1 MNKIELNE
9 GFIKAFSACEET
21 KQHVFITGKA
31 GTGKSTFLQY
41 FRQNTKKKI
50 AVIAPTGV
58 AALNVNGET
67 IHSFFGFLPDITLE
81 KVKVS
86 KKKNRELFKILDAI
100 VIDEVSMVRAD
111 LMDCIDKFL
120 RINGKDKKTAFGGVQ
135 MIFIG
140 DLYQLPPVVTS
151 KEKEMFKTLYKS
163 PYFFSSEVF
172 KDLEMVFLEFEKIY
186 RQSEEGFIRLLNKI
200 RNNTI
205 GEEDIKILNQRHG
218 AKFEDK
224 SNSKYF
230 IYLTTTNKAATEIN
244 EEQLSKLKGKQFEY
258 EAETEGNIESG
269 HFPTDSILRL
279 KKGAQIMM
287 LNNEPT
293 GRWVNGTLG
302 TIIDFYKNT
311 DGSEDCIVVEFADG
325 TIEEINSNTWD
336 IFHYKYDAKKK
347 TLESETIGS
356 FTQYPLKLAWA
367 VTIHKSQGKTFN
379 RVRVDFGTGTFAHGQ
394 AYVALSRC
402 TSFGGL
408 ILEKPLKKNH
418 ILMDWR
424 VIEFTTKYQYKIS
437 EAGLPLTKKLEMLK
451 AAIKN
456 KSKLEIIYLKSS
468 DEKSK
473 RIILPKRVGQMVYKE
488 KTFPGLIAY
497 CENRKEER
505 TFRVDRILEMKP
517 VLP

>member
-1 MNKIELNE
+1 MNEIELNE
-9 GFIKAFSACEET
+9 GFVKAFSACEET
-21 KQHVFITGKA
+21 CKHVFITGKA

-81 KVKVS
+81 KVKAS
-86 KKKNRELFKILDAI
+86 KKKNKELYKILDAI

-120 RINGKDKKTAFGGVQ
+120 RVNGRDKKKPFGGVQ

-151 KEKEMFKTLYKS
+151 KEKEMFKTLYVS
-163 PYFFSSEVF
+163 PYFFSSTVF
-172 KDLEMVFLEFEKIY
+172 LNLEMVFMEFQKIY

-218 AKFEDK
+218 ANFEVK
-224 SNSKYF
+224 SNDKYF
-230 IYLTTTNKAATEIN
+230 IYLTTTNRAATEIN
-244 EEQLSKLKGKQFEY
+244 EEQLMKLKGRQFEY
-258 EAETEGNIESG
+258 QAETDGNIESG
-269 HFPTDSILRL
+269 HFPTDNVLKL

-302 TIIDFYKNT
+302 TIVDFYKNT
-311 DGSEDCIVVEFADG
+311 GGEEDCIVVEFADG
-325 TIEEINSNTWD
+325 TIEEIFSNTWD

-347 TLESETIGS
+347 ALESEVIGS
-356 FTQYPLKLAWA
+356 FTQYPMKLAWA

-379 RVRVDFGTGTFAHGQ
+379 KVRVDFGSGTFAHGQ

-418 ILMDWR
+418 ILMDRR
-424 VIEFTTKYQYKIS
+424 VIDFTTKFQYKIS
-437 EAGLPLTKKLEMLK
+437 EADLPLKKKIEILK
-451 AAIKN
+451 QAVKDG
-456 KSKLEIIYLKSS
+456 SKLEIIYLKSS
-468 DEKSK
+468 DERSK
-473 RIILPKRVGQMVYKE
+473 RIIRPLLVEEMTYRE
-488 KTFPGLIAY
+488 KTFPGLKAF

-505 TFRVDRILEMKP
+505 TFRVDRILELKL
-517 VLP
+517 LP

>member
-9 GFIKAFSACEET
+9 GFVKAFSACEET
-21 KQHVFITGKA
+21 SKHVFITGKA

-41 FRQNTKKKI
+41 FKQNTKKKI
-50 AVIAPTGV
+50 AVVAPTGV

-81 KVKVS
+81 KVKAS
-86 KKKNRELFKILDAI
+86 KKKNKQLFKIIDAI

-120 RINGKDKKTAFGGVQ
+120 RINGKKKKIPFGGIQ

-140 DLYQLPPVVTS
+140 DLYQLSPVVTS
-151 KEKEMFKTLYKS
+151 KEKEMFRTVYKS

-172 KDLEMVFLEFEKIY
+172 KDLEMVFIEFEKIY

-205 GEEDIKILNQRHG
+205 QEDDIKILNQRYG
-218 AKFEDK
+218 AGFEDK

-230 IYLTTTNKAATEIN
+230 IYLTTTNKAAAGIN
-244 EEQLSKLKGKQFEY
+244 EDQLSKLKGRPHEY
-258 EAETEGNIESG
+258 KAKTEGNIESG
-269 HFPTDSILRL
+269 YFPTDNTLRL

-287 LNNEPT
+287 LNNEPA

-302 TIIDFYKNT
+302 TIVDFHKNT
-311 DGSEDCIVVEFADG
+311 DSLEDCIVVEFSDG
-325 TIEEINSNTWD
+325 NVEEVNSNTWD

-347 TLESETIGS
+347 ALESEIIGS

-379 RVRVDFGTGTFAHGQ
+379 KVIVDFGSGTFAHGQ

-408 ILEKPLKKNH
+408 ILKKPLKKSH

-424 VIEFTTKYQYKIS
+424 VIEFTTRYQYKVS
-437 EAGLPLTKKLEMLK
+437 EAGMPLTKKLEILK
-451 AAIKN
+451 EAIKN
-456 KSKLEIIYLKSS
+456 KTKLEIIYLKNS

-473 RIILPKRVGQMVYKE
+473 RIILPKKTGEMVYKE
-488 KTFPGLIAY
+488 KIFTGLLAF

-505 TFRVDRILEMKP
+505 TFRVDRILEMKT
-517 VLP
+517 V

>member
-1 MNKIELNE
+1 MNDIELNE
-9 GFIKAFSACEET
+9 GFVKAFTACEET
-21 KQHVFITGKA
+21 AKHVFITGKA

-41 FRQNTKKKI
+41 FKQNTKKKT

-86 KKKNRELFKILDAI
+86 KKKNRELFKIIDAI

-120 RINGKDKKTAFGGVQ
+120 RINGKDKKLPFGGIQ

-151 KEKEMFKTLYKS
+151 KEREMFKTLYKS

-172 KDLEMVFLEFEKIY
+172 KELNIFFMEFEKIY

-218 AKFEDK
+218 AKFEGK
-224 SNSKYF
+224 STSKYF

-244 EEQLSKLKGKQFEY
+244 EEQLSKLRGRQYEY

-269 HFPTDSILRL
+269 HFPTDSVLRL

-287 LNNEPT
+287 LNNEQT

-302 TIIDFYKNT
+302 TILDFYKNT
-311 DGSEDCIVVEFADG
+311 DGGEDTIVVEFSDG

-347 TLESETIGS
+347 ALESETIGS

-379 RVRVDFGTGTFAHGQ
+379 KVIVDFGAGTFAHGQ

-408 ILEKPLKKNH
+408 VLKQPLKKQH

-424 VIEFTTKYQYKIS
+424 VVEFVTKYQYKIS
-437 EAGLPLTKKLEMLK
+437 EALMSKESKLQMLNE
-451 AAIKN
+451 AIKN
-456 KSKLEIIYLKSS
+456 KTRLEIVYLKNS

-473 RIILPKRVGQMVYKE
+473 RIILPIRVGDMVYKE
-488 KTFPGLIAY
+488 KTFPGVVAY
-497 CENRKEER
+497 CEKRKEER
-505 TFRVDRILEMKP
+505 TFRVDRILEMKIKRP
-517 VLP
+517 